1 MNRYD
6 EIRSL
11 IEASRRALNKETLNE
26 VEQIRRTHGFLLEQD
41 MGPEDEA
48 TETDTELDQ
57 DNEYETAPKDS
68 DEIGKKTDKQKAF
81 KVMNDIIVLHGKD
94 KSSLQLTT
102 DEKNAFTSSMDEFR
116 QEVAEI
122 VDFGKLNVYPENV
135 EWNGKIKELDLEF
148 YFTIDETDGLYI
160 NGQMIHIDQDYIAMV
175 GKLQAYYQKFKT
187 KWSKVIASR
196 QTSDAE

>member
-11 IEASRRALNKETLNE
+11 VEASRKALNKRTLSE
-26 VEQIRRTHGFLLEQD
+26 VEDIRRTHGFLLEQD

-57 DNEYETAPKDS
+57 DDEYETAPKDS
-68 DEIGKKTDKQKAF
+68 DEIGKKTDKQKAY

-122 VDFGKLNVYPENV
+122 VDFGKLNVYQENV

-148 YFTIDETDGLYI
+148 GSYAEVYDGTGNTSRSRSIPCIALYPCR
-160 NGQMIHIDQDYIAMV
+160 NTTT
-175 GKLQAYYQKFKT
+175 L
-187 KWSKVIASR
+187 R
-196 QTSDAE
+196 QRLE

>member
-1 MNRYD
+1 MGVNPVPD
-6 EIRSL
+6 PQ
-11 IEASRRALNKETLNE
+11 
-26 VEQIRRTHGFLLEQD
+26 VEDIRRTHGFLLEQD

-57 DNEYETAPKDS
+57 DDEYETAPKDS
-68 DEIGKKTDKQKAF
+68 DEIGKKTDKQKAY

-122 VDFGKLNVYPENV
+122 VDFGKLNVYQENV

-148 YFTIDETDGLYI
+148 FFTIDETDGLYI
-160 NGQMIHIDQDYIAMV
+160 NGQMIHIDKDYIDMIA
-175 GKLQAYYQKFKT
+175 KLQAYYQKFKT

-196 QTSDAE
+196 QTSD

>member
-6 EIRSL
+6 EIRNL
-11 IEASRRALNKETLNE
+11 VEASRRALNKKTINE
-26 VEQIRRTHGFLLEQD
+26 IEEIRRVYGLISEQD
-41 MGPEDEA
+41 MA

-68 DEIGKKTDKQKAF
+68 DEIGKKTDKQKAY

-94 KSSLQLTT
+94 KTSLQLTT
-102 DEKNAFTSSMDEFR
+102 DEKNAFVESMDEFR
-116 QEVAEI
+116 EEVAEI
-122 VDFGKLNVYPENV
+122 VDFGKLNVYEENV
-135 EWNGKIKELDLEF
+135 EWSGKIKELDLEF
-148 YFTIDETDGLYI
+148 FFTIDETDGLYI
-160 NGQMIHIDQDYIAMV
+160 NGQMLHIDQDYIDMV

-196 QTSDAE
+196 QTSDTE

>member
-1 MNRYD
+1 
-6 EIRSL
+6 
-11 IEASRRALNKETLNE
+11 
-26 VEQIRRTHGFLLEQD
+26 
-41 MGPEDEA
+41 
-48 TETDTELDQ
+48 
-57 DNEYETAPKDS
+57 
-68 DEIGKKTDKQKAF
+68 
-81 KVMNDIIVLHGKD
+81 MNDIIVLHGKD

-122 VDFGKLNVYPENV
+122 VDFGKLNVYQENV

-148 YFTIDETDGLYI
+148 FFTIDETDGLYI
-160 NGQMIHIDQDYIAMV
+160 NGQMIHIDQDYIDMV
-175 GKLQAYYQKFKT
+175 AKLQSYYQKFKT